1 MLKSIQSG
9 IWAKAMTKEFSV
21 IQLEDWEKV
30 AVFLRDQLTAP
41 TILALSGPLGAGKT
55 TLVQALARTL
65 GVVDRPRSP
74 TFSLLRTYS
83 LPTPVNSIK
92 RLVHIDAYRLDQP
105 SDIHALDLAGELSE
119 PGTIVAIEWAE
130 QLGET
135 LKVFNVPVFH
145 LVIEPKEG
153 TERLVK
159 IHL

>member
-1 MLKSIQSG
+1 
-9 IWAKAMTKEFSV
+9 MTKEFSV
-21 IQLEDWEKV
+21 ITLEDWDK
-30 AVFLRDQLTAP
+30 AAQFLKDYLSAP
-41 TILALSGPLGAGKT
+41 ALIALSGPLGAGKT
-55 TLVQALARTL
+55 TLVQALAHAL

-74 TFSLLRTYS
+74 TFSLLRAYT
-83 LPTPVNSIK
+83 LPTPIHGIK

-135 LKVFNVPVFH
+135 LKTFNVPVIY
-145 LVIEPKEG
+145 LNIEPKEG
-153 TERLVK
+153 TKRNVN